1 LLVQVA
7 FLIGFFWLLFAIIG
21 VQAFKAS
28 LSRQCVWIDPQNIS
42 NYTNNFTLCGGYQ
55 DNTTGESLPWVF
67 SNGTIGQASP
77 KGFICPRGSQ
87 CIEQISLYNGTVNF
101 DNIANS
107 LELVFVTMTANTFT
121 DLMYYT
127 TNSDYLPAALFFA
140 AAIVIMMLWLTN
152 LLIAVITS
160 SFAIIREENKGSAFK
175 AAEQPALPLE
185 HNAAIRKRMSVLKYW
200 YDKTAWIWIIVI
212 SYGLLCQALRTSSIS
227 PSQESFIS
235 YSEVIV
241 TMALFVEIILRFAAD
256 WRNFHR
262 RRRNLVDATLAV
274 ITMVILF
281 PPIRNSGQPYA
292 WLTIFQILRIYRVVW
307 AVPMTRDLIGK
318 VLGDAIGIGNLVLF
332 VFLIT
337 FLVSIFA
344 VQLFRGDIPTVDQF
358 GNTVEITFFS
368 VYNAFL
374 GMYQILSSEN
384 WTILLYNVAGYNH
397 PLHTGWIGAIFLIG
411 WFILSYFI
419 LINMF
424 IAVIQENFD
433 VSEDEKRLQQ
443 VKAFLQNREMG
454 SSSSNLALSTI
465 FRLGR
470 SRKAKD
476 PLDYGQAAMEMLLK
490 DAVVRDFL
498 DEETDPRQQNSS
510 VEPLTMGNAS
520 TAQQSGSGL
529 SALWDKFLARVW
541 NREPNPFY
549 SNLRFTGA
557 KETLDPRVMA
567 KEAVS
572 ASIQRKKAQR
582 DFLARHPMYNTTLFI
597 FKPTNPIRRFCQR
610 IVGPG
615 RGSERF
621 DGVEPNR
628 VVWHTFSALIY
639 ATIVTMV
646 VLACVTTPLY
656 QKEYFETHVYSVT
669 NWFVWT
675 DLAFAAI
682 FSVEAMIK
690 VIADG
695 CFWTPNAY
703 FRSLWGFIDG
713 LVLITLLINVITSF
727 LSYGVVSRAIGAF
740 KALRALRLLNVSD
753 SARDTFNKLIFVGGW
768 RVLSAAVVSMFL
780 LVPFAIYG
788 VNLFNGKFA
797 ICNDNTP
804 DIFNLSDCAGEW
816 GGTPFN
822 NNWTMVTPRVV
833 SNPYY
838 NFDSFG
844 GALFVLY
851 QIVSQEGWVDV
862 MWSAESIMGRGL
874 QRQNYASQGNAVFF
888 VIFNLMA
895 TVFVLTLF
903 ISVFMRTYTEQT
915 GVAFLTTEQRS
926 WMEMRKLLRQVAP
939 SKRPSNKVSPKWKIW
954 CYKRAVQKHGI
965 WHKSVTVILV
975 LHIFLLM
982 LEYYPEPYWWTRL
995 RDCIFLGFTV
1005 FYIAN
1010 IFVRI
1015 IGLSWARFRRSSW
1028 DVYSLLAVSGTLVTT
1043 LLLFSNFNSQSY
1055 MQSHKLFL
1063 VSITL
1068 LLIPRNSALDQLF
1081 KTAAASLTNIVNLLA
1096 TWFVLFLVYGIAMT
1110 QIFGLTRFGS
1120 QETNNLN
1127 LRTVPKALILLFRMS
1142 CGEGWNQIMEDYAT
1156 ITVPF
1161 CVDTGDIFGTDC
1173 GSPGGARFL
1182 FVSWNIISMYI
1193 FVSLFVSLIFENF
1206 SYVYQRSSGLS
1217 IINREETRR
1226 FKQAWATFDPQGT
1239 GYISKENFPRLL
1251 GELSGVFAMRIYDED
1266 DSVRR
1271 ILEDVQVQ
1279 TPGMRANSVAS
1290 ASQATG
1296 IDLKA
1301 LNERISRIDAKKVR
1315 ERRRIYNLFY
1325 LEAMVSADPDR
1336 GLAFTTVLM
1345 ILAHYKVISD
1355 SKSLK

>member
-1 LLVQVA
+1 VY
-7 FLIGFFWLLFAIIG
+7 
-21 VQAFKAS
+21 
-28 LSRQCVWIDPQNIS
+28 P
-42 NYTNNFTLCGGYQ
+42 
-55 DNTTGESLPWVF
+55 
-67 SNGTIGQASP
+67 NGTNGSTSS
-77 KGFICPRGSQ
+77 KGFICPRGSL
-87 CIEQISLYNGTVNF
+87 CIEQTSLYNGTVNF
-101 DNIANS
+101 DNIGNS
-107 LELVFVTMTANTFT
+107 LELVFVIMSANTFT

-127 TNSDYLPAALFFA
+127 TDSDYLPAALFFMA
-140 AAIVIMMLWLTN
+140 GIVIMMLWLTN

-160 SFAIIREENKGSAFK
+160 SFQIIREENKGSAFTE
-175 AAEQPALPLE
+175 AEQPTLLLE
-185 HNAAIRKRMSVLKYW
+185 HNAAIRKRISVLKYW

-212 SYGLLCQALRTSSIS
+212 TYGLLCQALRSAGMS
-227 PSQESFIS
+227 PSRENFIS
-235 YSEVIV
+235 YSEGVV
-241 TMALFVEIILRFAAD
+241 TMVLFIEIIIRFAAN
-256 WRNFHR
+256 WRHFHR
-262 RRRNLVDATLAV
+262 RRRNLVDAALAV
-274 ITMVILF
+274 ITMVILL

-292 WLTIFQILRIYRVVW
+292 WLTIFQIVRIYRVVW
-307 AVPMTRDLIGK
+307 AVPMTRDLIQK
-318 VLGDAIGIGNLVLF
+318 VLGHAAGIGNLVLF

-337 FLVSIFA
+337 FLVAILA
-344 VQLFRGDIPTVDQF
+344 VQLFRGDIYPVDPY
-358 GNTVEITFFS
+358 GNTVHVTFFS
-368 VYNAFL
+368 LYNSFL
-374 GMYQILSSEN
+374 GIYQVLSSEN
-384 WTILLYNVAGYNH
+384 WTIILYSVTSYNSY
-397 PLHTGWIGAIFLIG
+397 LSTGWVGAAFFVG

-443 VKAFLQNREMG
+443 VKAFLQNKDMG

-470 SRKAKD
+470 SRKTKD

-498 DEETDPRQQNSS
+498 DEEIDPHQQNPS
-510 VEPLTMGNAS
+510 VDPLAMGNAL
-520 TAQQSGSGL
+520 TTQQSGSGL
-529 SALWDKFLARVW
+529 SALWDKFLTRVW

-549 SNLRFTGA
+549 SSLRFTGA
-557 KETLDPRVMA
+557 KESLDPRVMA

-572 ASIQRKKAQR
+572 ASMQRKKAQR
-582 DFLARHPMYNTTLFI
+582 DFLARHPMYNTALFI
-597 FKPTNPIRRFCQR
+597 FKPTNPVRRFCQR

-621 DGVEPNR
+621 DGVEPNK
-628 VVWHTFSALIY
+628 VLWYTFSAFIY

-646 VLACVTTPLY
+646 VLACITTPLY
-656 QKEYFETHVYSVT
+656 QKEYFETHEYSVM
-669 NWFVWT
+669 NWFVWS
-675 DLAFAAI
+675 DLAFAAV
-682 FSVEAMIK
+682 FSVEALIK

-713 LVLITLLINVITSF
+713 LVLVTLLINVITSF
-727 LSYGVVSRAIGAF
+727 LNVGQVSRAVGAF

-753 SARDTFNKLIFVGGW
+753 SARETFSKLIFVGGW
-768 RVLSAAVVSMFL
+768 RVLSAAFVSMSL
-780 LVPFAIYG
+780 LIPFAIYG
-788 VNLFNGKFA
+788 VNLFNGQLST
-797 ICNDNTP
+797 CNDNASG
-804 DIFNLSDCAGEW
+804 IANLADCAGEW
-816 GGTPFN
+816 GGTPYN
-822 NNWTMVTPRVV
+822 NNWTMVTPRVI

-838 NFDSFG
+838 DFDDFG
-844 GALFVLY
+844 GALFILF
-851 QIVSQEGWVDV
+851 QIVSQEGWIDV
-862 MWSAESIMGRGL
+862 MWSVESIVGRGL
-874 QRQNYASQGNAVFF
+874 QRQDYASQGNAVFF

-895 TVFVLTLF
+895 TVFILTLF

-939 SKRPSNKVSPKWKIW
+939 SKRPSNKANPKWKVW

-965 WHKSVTVILV
+965 WHQGVTVILV
-975 LHIFLLM
+975 LHLLLLM
-982 LEYYPEPYWWTRL
+982 LEYYPEPYWWTRT
-995 RDCIFLGFTV
+995 RDYVFLVFTV

-1010 IFVRI
+1010 IVVRI
-1015 IGLSWARFRRSSW
+1015 IGLSWPRFRRSSW
-1028 DVYSLLAVSGTLVTT
+1028 DVYSLLAVSGTFVTT
-1043 LLLFSNFNSQSY
+1043 LLLFSNFDSPTYNQL
-1055 MQSHKLFL
+1055 HKLFL
-1063 VSITL
+1063 VSISL
-1068 LLIPRNSALDQLF
+1068 LLIPRNNALDQLF
-1081 KTAAASLTNIVNLLA
+1081 KTAAASLTNIVNLFA
-1096 TWFVLFLVYGIAMT
+1096 TWFVLFLVYAIAMT

-1120 QETNNLN
+1120 QGTNNLN

-1156 ITVPF
+1156 IQTPF
-1161 CVDTGDIFGTDC
+1161 CVDTGDFFDSDC

-1182 FVSWNIISMYI
+1182 FISWNIISMYI
-1193 FVSLFVSLIFENF
+1193 FVSLFVSLIYESF

-1217 IINREETRR
+1217 IITREETRR

-1279 TPGMRANSVAS
+1279 TPGVRANSVAS
-1290 ASQATG
+1290 ASQAIG

-1301 LNERISRIDAKKVR
+1301 LNERIARIDAKKVR
-1315 ERRRIYNLFY
+1315 ERRRIYNIFY
-1325 LEAMVSADPDR
+1325 QEVMVSADSDR

-1355 SKSLK
+1355 NKSLK

>member
-1 LLVQVA
+1 MQ
-7 FLIGFFWLLFAIIG
+7 
-21 VQAFKAS
+21 
-28 LSRQCVWIDPQNIS
+28 
-42 NYTNNFTLCGGYQ
+42 T
-55 DNTTGESLPWVF
+55 
-67 SNGTIGQASP
+67 
-77 KGFICPRGSQ
+77 
-87 CIEQISLYNGTVNF
+87 SLYNGTVNF
-101 DNIANS
+101 DNIKNS
-107 LELVFVTMTANTFT
+107 LELVFVIMSANTFT
-121 DLMYYT
+121 DLMYFT
-127 TNSDYLPAALFFA
+127 TNSDYLPAALFFVA
-140 AAIVIMMLWLTN
+140 GIVIMMLWLTN

-175 AAEQPALPLE
+175 AAEQPAAHLE
-185 HNAAIRKRMSVLKYW
+185 HNAAVRKRMSGLKYW
-200 YDKTAWIWIIVI
+200 YDKTAWVWIVVI
-212 SYGLLCQALRTSSIS
+212 TYGLLCQSLRTSSIS
-227 PSQESFIS
+227 PARENFIS
-235 YSEVIV
+235 YSEVVV
-241 TMALFVEIILRFAAD
+241 TMTLFIEIILRFAAD

-262 RRRNLVDATLAV
+262 RRRNLVDTALAV
-274 ITMVILF
+274 ITMVILV
-281 PPIRNSGQPYA
+281 PPIRNSGQAYA

-307 AVPMTRDLIGK
+307 AIPIIRDLIEK
-318 VLGDAIGIGNLVLF
+318 SLGDAAGIGNLVVF

-337 FLVSIFA
+337 FLVSILA
-344 VQLFRGDIPTVDQF
+344 VQLFRGDIYPYDPF
-358 GNTVEITFFS
+358 GNTIHITFFN

-384 WTILLYNVAGYNH
+384 WTILLYSVTGNQQLWN
-397 PLHTGWIGAIFLIG
+397 TGWIGATFLIA

-443 VKAFLQNREMG
+443 VKAFLQNRDMG
-454 SSSSNLALSTI
+454 SSSSNLSLSTI

-470 SRKAKD
+470 SRKTKD
-476 PLDYGQAAMEMLLK
+476 PLDYGPATMEMLLK

-498 DEETDPRQQNSS
+498 DEQMDSNQQNPS
-510 VEPLTMGNAS
+510 VDPLTMGNAS
-520 TAQQSGSGL
+520 AAQQSGSGL
-529 SALWDKFLARVW
+529 SALWNKFLTRVW

-549 SNLRFTGA
+549 SNLRFTGG

-567 KEAVS
+567 QEAVS
-572 ASIQRKKAQR
+572 ASMQRKKAQR
-582 DFLARHPMYNTTLFI
+582 DFLARHPMYNTSLFI

-621 DGVEPNR
+621 EGVEPNKLL
-628 VVWHTFSALIY
+628 WYTFSAVIY

-656 QKEYFETHVYSVT
+656 QKEYFETHVYSVK

-675 DLAFAAI
+675 DLAFAAV
-682 FSVEAMIK
+682 FSVEAIIK

-713 LVLITLLINVITSF
+713 LVLITLIINVVTSF
-727 LSYGVVSRAIGAF
+727 LSQGEVSRPVAAF

-753 SARDTFNKLIFVGGW
+753 SARDNFNKLIFVGGW
-768 RVLSAAVVSMFL
+768 RVLSAAFVSMSL
-780 LVPFAIYG
+780 LLPFAIYG
-788 VNLFNGKFA
+788 LNLFNGQFA
-797 ICNDNTP
+797 ICNDNASG
-804 DIFNLSDCAGEW
+804 IYNLSDCAGEW

-833 SNPYY
+833 ANPYY
-838 NFDSFG
+838 DFDSFG
-844 GALFVLY
+844 GALFTLY
-851 QIVSQEGWVDV
+851 QIASEEGWVDV
-862 MWSAESIMGRGL
+862 MWSGESIQGRGL
-874 QRQNYASQGNAVFF
+874 QRADYASQGNAVFF

-926 WMEMRKLLRQVAP
+926 WMEMRKLLRHVAP
-939 SKRPSNKVSPKWKIW
+939 SKRPSNKASPKWKVW

-965 WHKSVTVILV
+965 WHQGVTVILV
-975 LHIFLLM
+975 LHLFLLM
-982 LEYYPEPYWWTRL
+982 LEYYPEPYWWTL
-995 RDCIFLGFTV
+995 TRDYIFLFFTV

-1010 IFVRI
+1010 IIVRI

-1028 DVYSLLAVSGTLVTT
+1028 DIFSLFAVSGTFVTT
-1043 LLLFSNFNSQSY
+1043 LLVFTNFSLGVYDQF
-1055 MQSHKLFL
+1055 HKLFL

-1096 TWFVLFLVYGIAMT
+1096 TWFVLFLVYAIAMT
-1110 QIFGLTRFGS
+1110 QLFGLTAFGS
-1120 QETNNLN
+1120 QGANNLN

-1142 CGEGWNQIMEDYAT
+1142 CGEGWNQIMEDYARMT
-1156 ITVPF
+1156 PPF
-1161 CVDTGDIFGTDC
+1161 CVETGEFFNSDC
-1173 GSPGGARFL
+1173 GSPAGARIL

-1193 FVSLFVSLIFENF
+1193 FVSLFVSLIFERF

-1217 IINREETRR
+1217 VITREETRR

-1279 TPGMRANSVAS
+1279 TPGVRANSVAS

-1301 LNERISRIDAKKVR
+1301 LNERIARIDRNKVR
-1315 ERRRIYNLFY
+1315 ERRRTYNIFY
-1325 LEAMVSADPDR
+1325 QEVMVSAEPDR
-1336 GLAFTTVLM
+1336 GLAFTTILM
-1345 ILAHYKVISD
+1345 ILAHYKVIND
-1355 SKSLK
+1355 NKSLK